1 MLSIKYDLGRNDW
14 KMKIIEFNKE
24 NVKEEEIEM
33 RVEKSRGIILNSQG
47 KALIVKHAGLYML
60 PGGRVEQETP
70 REALKREIMEEAGI
84 FNIECKNEPFLK
96 IRSYDRDYYTRKL
109 GRSITRLTETYFY
122 FGETSEDIDLHRQR
136 LTQSEKQTEFLVEF
150 ENLSTIRY
158 LAETNKTENR
168 KIVYF
173 NRELF
178 TALDQF
184 AYLRRN
190 EKEELERA

>member
-1 MLSIKYDLGRNDW
+1 
-14 KMKIIEFNKE
+14 MKIIEFNKE

-136 LTQSEKQTEFLVEF
+136 LTQSEKETEFLVEF

-184 AYLRRN
+184 ASLRRN

>member
-136 LTQSEKQTEFLVEF
+136 LTQSEKETEFLVEF

-184 AYLRRN
+184 ASLRRN